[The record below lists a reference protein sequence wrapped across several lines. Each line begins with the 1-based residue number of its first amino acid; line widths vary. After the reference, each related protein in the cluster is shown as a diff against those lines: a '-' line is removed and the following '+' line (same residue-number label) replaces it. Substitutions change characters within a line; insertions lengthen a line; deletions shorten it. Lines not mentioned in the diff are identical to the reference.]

1 MVILFNIL
9 SSLVS
14 TAISLLVVL
23 VVKFI
28 ISKHPQEQQAVEQ
41 HETNNNTESTAPN
54 QRDNAI
60 LGDEHLADRSGLS
73 VLHSCDKII
82 NIIRITLIILKMLA
96 QALLTICLYI
106 SFPALFV
113 GFLIRL
119 LLPWFADTM
128 DYRYH
133 FFKTGWNV
141 SIYVSFSVIIWEYV
155 FPKANL
161 TWKRK
166 LFSIVRSC
174 LAVLVWKL
182 LWPFIPNMILIWLT
196 TIVVGMCVL
205 ILISIKCLS
214 LQNTIYVLKII
225 VHIMERVTN
234 FLTKLSC
241 FFRYLNAILAYFR
254 NG

>member
-1 MVILFNIL
+1 MVFLFNIL

-14 TAISLLVVL
+14 TAISLFVVL
-23 VVKFI
+23 VVEFI
-28 ISKHPQEQQAVEQ
+28 ICKHPQEQPAVEQ
-41 HETNNNTESTAPN
+41 RETNINNSNTTGTAPN
-54 QRDNAI
+54 QQDNAR
-60 LGDEHLADRSGLS
+60 GQEEHLADGSGLS

-82 NIIRITLIILKMLA
+82 NFIKIILIILTMLA

-106 SFPALFV
+106 RFLALFV

-141 SIYVSFSVIIWEYV
+141 SINVSFSVIIWEYL

-166 LFSIVRSC
+166 LFNIVRNC

-205 ILISIKCLS
+205 ILISIKCPS
-214 LQNTIYVLKII
+214 LQNTICLKNNCP
-225 VHIMERVTN
+225 HN
-234 FLTKLSC
+234 G
-241 FFRYLNAILAYFR
+241 AIH
-254 NG
+254 

>member
-1 MVILFNIL
+1 M
-9 SSLVS
+9 S
-14 TAISLLVVL
+14 TATSLFVVL
-23 VVKFI
+23 VVEFI
-28 ISKHPQEQQAVEQ
+28 IWKHPQEQQAVEQ

-82 NIIRITLIILKMLA
+82 NIIRINLIFLKMLA

-128 DYRYH
+128 DYH

-141 SIYVSFSVIIWEYV
+141 SIYVSFSVINWEYV

-182 LWPFIPNMILIWLT
+182 LWPFIPNMILIWFT

-205 ILISIKCLS
+205 ILISIKCLG
-214 LQNTIYVLKII
+214 LQTPFLIY
-225 VHIMERVTN
+225 
-234 FLTKLSC
+234 
-241 FFRYLNAILAYFR
+241 
-254 NG
+254 